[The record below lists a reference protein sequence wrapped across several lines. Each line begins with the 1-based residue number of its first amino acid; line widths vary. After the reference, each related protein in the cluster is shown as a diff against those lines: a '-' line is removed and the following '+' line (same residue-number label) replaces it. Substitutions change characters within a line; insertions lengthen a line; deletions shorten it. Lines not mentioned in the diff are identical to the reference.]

1 MGREKAS
8 TYFDAA
14 GFERRCEQIAKHEE
28 YFAKAVEVLKK
39 EGMDVSAK
47 ELRTWPER
55 FGDFGEDSG
64 ARYKK
69 HFTGLY
75 KEAEKRAGW
84 LPMAERQRMF
94 DSYIAVFNRTVNAA
108 SRINSALMAGGCII
122 EDTPD
127 GAAVNV
133 EATEAEHRKQFI
145 IPVHGDK
152 MEEHWNLLLAAKQ
165 AITDLRTWEAAN
177 GMPQTGEN
185 GDYFGFGK
193 FINGIRMGTD
203 NTPVIVTR
211 EQHDK
216 YVWQYFKKG

>member
-1 MGREKAS
+1 MSKQA

-14 GFERRCEQIAKHEE
+14 GFERRCEQIAKHTE

-84 LPMAERQRMF
+84 LPMEERQRMF
-94 DSYIAVFNRTVNAA
+94 DNYIAVFNRTVNAA
-108 SRINSALMAGGCII
+108 SHINSALMAGGCII

-133 EATEAEHRKQFI
+133 EATEAEHRKQFV
-145 IPVHGDK
+145 IPVHADK

-165 AITDLRTWEAAN
+165 AISDLKAWEAKN

-185 GDYFGFGK
+185 GDYNSFGG
-193 FINGIRMGTD
+193 FINGVRRGIEG
-203 NTPVIVTR
+203 VIVNISR
-211 EQHDK
+211 EAHDK
-216 YVWQYFKKG
+216 AVWHYFKKD

>member
-1 MGREKAS
+1 MGKEKS
-8 TYFDAA
+8 TTYFDAA

-28 YFAKAVEVLKK
+28 YFAKAVELLKK
-39 EGMDVSAK
+39 EGLDVSAK

-55 FGDFGEDSG
+55 FGDFGEDDG

-69 HFTGLY
+69 HFVNLY
-75 KEAEKRAGW
+75 KQAESRLGW
-84 LPMAERQRMF
+84 LPAAERQRMF

-108 SRINSALMAGGCII
+108 SRINSALMAGGCVI

-152 MEEHWNLLLAAKQ
+152 MEEHWNLLLAGKQ
-165 AITDLRTWEAAN
+165 AISDLKAWEVKN
-177 GMPQTGEN
+177 GLPLAGED

-193 FINGIRMGTD
+193 FINGIRMGAD
-203 NTPVIVTR
+203 HTPVIVTR
-211 EQHDK
+211 ELHDK
-216 YVWQYFKKG
+216 FIWQYFTT

>member
-1 MGREKAS
+1 MGKEKEKAT

-28 YFAKAVEVLKK
+28 YFAKAVELLKK
-39 EGMDVSAK
+39 EGLDVSAK

-55 FGDFGEDSG
+55 FGDFGEDDG

-69 HFTGLY
+69 HFVNLY
-75 KEAEKRAGW
+75 KQAESRGGW
-84 LPMAERQRMF
+84 MPVEEKTRLF
-94 DSYIAVFNRTVNAA
+94 DSYINVFRRTRDAA
-108 SRINSALMAGGCII
+108 SRINNALMFGCII
-122 EDTPD
+122 KDTPD
-127 GAAVNV
+127 GATVNV

-165 AITDLRTWEAAN
+165 AISDLKAWEVKN
-177 GMPQTGEN
+177 GMPQTGET
-185 GDYFGFGK
+185 GDYSGFGK
-193 FINGIRMGTD
+193 FINGID

-211 EQHDK
+211 ERHDEC
-216 YVWQYFKKG
+216 VWEYLKL

>member
-1 MGREKAS
+1 MGKEKA

-14 GFERRCEQIAKHEE
+14 GFELHCEQIAKHGKA
-28 YFAKAVEVLKK
+28 FADAVGVLKK
-39 EGMDVSAK
+39 EGLPVSSK

-55 FGDFGEDSG
+55 FGDFGEDDG

-69 HFTGLY
+69 HFVGLY

-108 SRINSALMAGGCII
+108 SRINSALMAGDCVI

-165 AITDLRTWEAAN
+165 AISDLKAWEARN

-193 FINGIRMGTD
+193 FINGIRMTD

-216 YVWQYFKKG
+216 YVWQYFKKS